1 MQTES
6 EGIEK
11 DIPSIWKQK
20 ESLVA
25 IFISGETDIK
35 TKTATKGKDHYI

>member
-20 ESLVA
+20 ENWAA
-25 IFISGETDIK
+25 ILISDETDIK
-35 TKTATKGKDHYI
+35 TKTVTKGKGHYI